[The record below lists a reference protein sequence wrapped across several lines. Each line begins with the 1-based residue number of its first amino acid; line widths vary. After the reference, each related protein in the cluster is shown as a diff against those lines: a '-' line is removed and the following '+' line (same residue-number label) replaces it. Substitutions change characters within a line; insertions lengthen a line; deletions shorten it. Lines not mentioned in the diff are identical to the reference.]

1 MKQKL
6 TLGYLSNLNV
16 FLQVLIL
23 IFTIGAAAQ
32 AAQST
37 TDKST
42 FAEAAK
48 YTVKLKARTRYP
60 FYDDEIGSL
69 RGAGFLVDKERG
81 WVVTNAHVTTRN
93 PDSIQVAFKDQDY
106 ADGQLVYVD
115 RFLDVGIVAIP
126 TSSIPKKTPVSR
138 LNCTE
143 IPPIGTPVAAFG
155 HPFSLSFSGTRGIVS
170 GSQNKWGRMWIQTD
184 APINSGNSGGPLIDF
199 LTGHVIGINTAG
211 FSKKKSEG
219 IGFAIPSA
227 QVCRIIELLKQG
239 IDPSPPIIPV
249 EFSPDPERT
258 EGLNVVHIYRQHT
271 VKWPL
276 EQGDRIIAFIAD
288 ENVGLK
294 NLADLIDALRGLK
307 GYARLL
313 IQRNGQEIK
322 VAVNLRTVPNPLD
335 RRGVA
340 VSGLVI
346 APWPLRDDE
355 LTNPK
360 QRMIVHAIENASIGD
375 LAGLSYF
382 DYLVSVDGKQIDDV
396 HKLCRHFKALEDSSK
411 STRIIVRQRKTQYRS
426 RTTLKIF
433 EFRPVEVKLVGYK
446 IGSNDCH

>member
-1 MKQKL
+1 
-6 TLGYLSNLNV
+6 GV
-16 FLQVLIL
+16 
-23 IFTIGAAAQ
+23 
-32 AAQST
+32 
-37 TDKST
+37 
-42 FAEAAK
+42 
-48 YTVKLKARTRYP
+48 
-60 FYDDEIGSL
+60 
-69 RGAGFLVDKERG
+69 
-81 WVVTNAHVTTRN
+81 
-93 PDSIQVAFKDQDY
+93 
-106 ADGQLVYVD
+106 
-115 RFLDVGIVAIP
+115 VAIP
-126 TSSIPKKTPVSR
+126 TSSIPENAPVSR
-138 LNCTE
+138 LNCKE

-433 EFRPVEVKLVGYK
+433 EFRPEEVKLVGYK
-446 IGSNDCH
+446 IGSNNCH

>member
-6 TLGYLSNLNV
+6 TLGYLSNPNV

-32 AAQST
+32 ATQLTA
-37 TDKST
+37 DKST

-48 YTVKLKARTRYP
+48 YTVKLKVRTRYP
-60 FYDDEIGSL
+60 FYDDHIGSH
-69 RGAGFLVDKERG
+69 RGAGFLIDKERG
-81 WVVTNAHVTTRN
+81 WIVTNAHVSTRN
-93 PDSIQVAFKDQDY
+93 PDSIQIAFKDQDY
-106 ADGQLVYVD
+106 ADGKLVYAD

-126 TSSIPKKTPVSR
+126 TSSIPDDAPISR
-138 LNCTE
+138 LNCKE
-143 IPPIGTPVAAFG
+143 IPSIGTPVAAFG

-170 GSQNKWGRMWIQTD
+170 GIQNKWGRMWIQTD

-199 LTGHVIGINTAG
+199 STGQVIGINTAG
-211 FSKKKSEG
+211 FSKKVSEG
-219 IGFAIPSA
+219 IGFAVPSA
-227 QVCRIIELLKQG
+227 QVCKIIELLKKG

-249 EFSPDPERT
+249 ELSPDPERT
-258 EGLNVVHIYRQHT
+258 KGLNVVHAYRHHP
-271 VKWPL
+271 VKWSL
-276 EQGDRIIAFIAD
+276 KQGDRIIALVAD
-288 ENVGLK
+288 KDVKLK
-294 NLADLIDALRGLK
+294 NLAELIDALRGLK

-313 IQRNGQEIK
+313 VQRNDQEIK
-322 VAVNLRTVPNPLD
+322 VTVNLRPVPNPLD
-335 RRGVA
+335 RKGVA

-355 LTNPK
+355 LANPK
-360 QRMIVHAIENASIGD
+360 RRMIVHNVEDASIGH

-382 DYLVSVDGKQIDDV
+382 DYLISVDGKQFEDV
-396 HKLCRHFKALEDSSK
+396 HKLCRHFKALEDSRK
-411 STRIIVRQRKTQYRS
+411 STRIIVRRRKTQYRS

-446 IGSNDCH
+446 IDSNDCS